1 MKLPVRFLL
10 ALCLLSLV
18 ALPAQEKSEPQ
29 SDAQPTP
36 PVAAKPSTDSSKS
49 ETSPTASPQE
59 KPKQEQ
65 PKFYQPEG
73 PDPNEIIAHEHSVTD
88 MLDVVPFTSKIFH
101 NTRMLRVFLPGNYF
115 SPHNRLRKYP
125 VLYLQDGQNVFD
137 KATSTTGKEWEA
149 DETLDHL
156 VSEFKIPPMFIIGID
171 NAGEQSTSEY
181 LTDPD
186 PQNPQF
192 KQANPPPLEGT
203 KYADFLIKEV
213 MPFLEKRYR
222 IAIGPTNTTL
232 GGSQYGAVVS
242 LQTALNHPGVFGKL
256 LLESPA
262 LWVGDDKLLTEVEK
276 AKVLPQKI
284 YLGVGTAETGDAI
297 KDGARVK
304 SVTDLEKIL
313 RSKGMGPTR
322 LKVVVD
328 QGAPE
333 GEWAWGKRLPDAL
346 LFLYGD
352 TAPKFGKK

>member
-1 MKLPVRFLL
+1 MKLLVRILL

-18 ALPAQEKSEPQ
+18 ALPAQEKAEPQ
-29 SDAQPTP
+29 PESQPTP
-36 PVAAKPSTDSSKS
+36 STSQTSTEPSKS
-49 ETSPTASPQE
+49 EPSSSSASQQE

-149 DETLDHL
+149 DEALDHL

-171 NAGEQSTSEY
+171 NAGEQRTSEY
-181 LTDPD
+181 LSYPD
-186 PQNPQF
+186 SQSPQF
-192 KQANPPPLEGT
+192 KQSNPPTLEGT
-203 KYADFLIKEV
+203 RYAEFLIKEV

-222 IAIGPTNTTL
+222 IATGPTNTAL

-276 AKVLPQKI
+276 AKILPQKI
-284 YLGVGTAETGDAI
+284 YLGVGTAETGDAV